1 MSRYNDD
8 GYDDRPK
15 KSWREID
22 QARDGK
28 RTRSSTPPAERAKLE
43 KSGGYSRYKSAADQ
57 FFSGNLVP
65 DALREKLDPTG
76 EAKARQDALQKLKE
90 ADDFR
95 AFAQVSKEYVDK
107 YGLPEDPYLLDRLL
121 AHPNEGIVI
130 KTIER
135 LTEQMKAGEL
145 KPPKSLG
152 ERLKSLELGS
162 DNPEIQDSAKALWVL
177 VKNAPR

>member
-1 MSRYNDD
+1 MPRRDDD

-28 RTRSSTPPAERAKLE
+28 RSRSSTPPAEREKLE
-43 KSGGYSRYKSAADQ
+43 KSASYSRYKSAADQ

-76 EAKARQDALQKLKE
+76 ENKAKQDALKRLKGAE
-90 ADDFR
+90 EFKE
-95 AFAQVSKEYVDK
+95 FVQLSKEYVDTF
-107 YGLPEDPYLLDRLL
+107 GLPEDSYILDRLL
-121 AHPNEGIVI
+121 AHPNDGIVL
-130 KTIER
+130 KTLER
-135 LTEQMKAGEL
+135 LGEQLTAGEL

-162 DNPEIQDSAKALWVL
+162 DNPEVQDAAKALATRL
-177 VKNAPR
+177 KQAR